1 MNIRVRSVSLKDRDL
16 MGDVGI
22 TIKVMPSSPEIDLEE
37 VSNKIKNMLNVQ
49 DSRIEPLAFG
59 LKALKILI
67 IVPDKQGAN
76 TDKIEEMIKEIDG
89 VETAETQD
97 VSLI

>member
-1 MNIRVRSVSLKDRDL
+1 

>member
-1 MNIRVRSVSLKDRDL
+1 VNIRVRSVSLKDRDL